1 MTDQLKPYRDYILE
15 EMLSGKSQ
23 QDIFNDVVT
32 KYDIKIHE
40 AAETIRKTPTL
51 VKRNKCKNLNTVLIV
66 FMIISMILGL
76 MYRLND
82 FDGNY
87 AALFPSILGL
97 MLLYGIINF
106 KYPAHLF
113 ASILL
118 TVLSIMLTVLLF
130 LQFDI
135 RVLLE
140 LISTLGA
147 TVLAFLINSKISSDY
162 IYHREKIQN
171 EPTVRLDSVTFI
183 K

>member
-1 MTDQLKPYRDYILE
+1 MIDQLKPYRDYILE
-15 EMLSGKSQ
+15 ETLSGKSQ

-51 VKRNKCKNLNTVLIV
+51 EKRNKCKKLNTVLIT
-66 FMIISMILGL
+66 FMVVSMIFGL
-76 MYRLND
+76 IYKLND

-87 AALFPSILGL
+87 TALFPSVIGL
-97 MLLYGIINF
+97 MLIYGLINF
-106 KYPAHLF
+106 KYPAHLI

-118 TVLSIMLTVLLF
+118 TVLSVVLAVLLF
-130 LQFDI
+130 LQFEI

-140 LISTLGA
+140 LLFTLGA
-147 TVLAFLINSKISSDY
+147 TVLAYSINSKISADY
-162 IYHREKIQN
+162 IYNREKVQID
-171 EPTVRLDSVTFI
+171 PTVRIDSVTFT

>member
-1 MTDQLKPYRDYILE
+1 MTDELKPYRVYIEE

-32 KYDIKIHE
+32 KYNIKIHD

-51 VKRNKCKNLNTVLIV
+51 DKRNKCKKLNTVLIV
-66 FMIISMILGL
+66 AMTVSMILGL

-97 MLLYGIINF
+97 MLLYGLINF

-118 TVLSIMLTVLLF
+118 TVLSAILIVLLI

-140 LISTLGA
+140 LLFTLGA
-147 TVLAFLINSKISSDY
+147 TVLAYFVNSKLSSDY
-162 IYHREKIQN
+162 IYHREKVQN
-171 EPTVRLDSVTFI
+171 APTLRVDSVTFT